1 MRILA
6 ISTDTSE
13 NSRAFAQSY
22 GISFPLLADSDG
34 AVSRKYT
41 GITSDDNTLPG
52 IVIVRGDG
60 QVVFRQVA
68 SEKQDRIAIGDLVGA
83 IDRSLGTHGPGL
95 VDEHFAAIDR
105 AQVRLDLG
113 GGHLPDG
120 ATGVASLT
128 ALVPIGHYLVLG
140 PRIGTD
146 LRASPLALGGEVALR
161 LPFWRDTA
169 AVELGGIAGYAFD
182 PNAALFGGTV
192 DLWFPYSPRWSIQ
205 LGAEVDREAGATRI
219 TGTLGIGRLLEF

>member
-1 MRILA
+1 M
-6 ISTDTSE
+6 
-13 NSRAFAQSY
+13 
-22 GISFPLLADSDG
+22 LADTDG

-52 IVIVRGDG
+52 IVIIGGDG
-60 QVVFRQVA
+60 HVVFRQVA
-68 SEKQDRIAIGDLVGA
+68 SDKEDRITISDLVGA
-83 IDRSLGTHGPGL
+83 YDRSLGARGPGL
-95 VDEHFAAIDR
+95 VDEHYAAIDR

-113 GGHLPDG
+113 GGHVPDG

-146 LRASPLALGGEVALR
+146 LRVSPLSLGGEVALR
-161 LPFWRDTA
+161 IPFWRASA
-169 AVELGGIAGYAFD
+169 AIELGGIAGYAFD
-182 PNAALFGGTV
+182 PNATLFGGTA
-192 DLWFPYSPRWSIQ
+192 DLWFAYSPKWSIQ

-219 TGTLGIGRLLEF
+219 TGTVGIGRLLEL

>member
-1 MRILA
+1 
-6 ISTDTSE
+6 
-13 NSRAFAQSY
+13 
-22 GISFPLLADSDG
+22 LLADTDG

-52 IVIVRGDG
+52 IVIIRGDG

-68 SEKQDRIAIGDLVGA
+68 TDKEDRITISDLAGA
-83 IDRSLGTHGPGL
+83 YDRSLGTRGPGL
-95 VDEHFAAIDR
+95 VDEHYAAIDR
-105 AQVRLDLG
+105 AQIRLDLG

-146 LRASPLALGGEVALR
+146 LRASPLSLGGEVALR
-161 LPFWRDTA
+161 LPFWRESA
-169 AVELGGIAGYAFD
+169 AIELGGIAGYAFD
-182 PNAALFGGTV
+182 PNTALFGGTA
-192 DLWFPYSPRWSIQ
+192 DLWFAYSPKWSIQ
-205 LGAEVDREAGATRI
+205 LGTEVDREAGATRI
-219 TGTLGIGRLLEF
+219 TGTIGIGRLLEL